1 MLFNSLP
8 FWMFLPVVVFTYWMV
23 PKRCIQG
30 RNLILLVASYIF
42 YAYWDY
48 RFLGLIVF
56 STLVDYAA
64 ALFIQASEQT
74 GRKRSA
80 LILSLIVNLGILGYF
95 KYFDFFI
102 ESALTVL
109 NQLGFSGQYTSL
121 GIILPVGISFYT
133 FQSMS
138 YTIDVFRKR
147 QKAERNPLYV
157 ALYVAFFPQLMAGPI
172 ERAGTFIPQLK
183 DQREL
188 YFGNL
193 IKGFHRFLLGMV
205 KKVVVSG
212 PITAYTTLQWL
223 NPALRSTE
231 EVWFMSILFFL
242 ALLMDFSGYSDMAIG
257 IARMFGIQLS
267 ENFRRVFRA
276 KNFTSFWQRWHITL
290 GRWFRD
296 YVFLPMMRD
305 GYPRWLTVVVVFSLI
320 GFWHGAA
327 WHFILWGLLMGVAWY
342 AESRFNGILDNTFLR
357 TTRLGS
363 AVQSVLFFC
372 AFLFTGQL
380 FVSPN
385 VEDAFVLMKTM
396 VGIEPAT
403 CLETFRPLERSTS
416 FALVLGFGIELLSPY
431 WSHRMDAGGVLGNL
445 LWWLRTLVLIPMAI
459 ILCVEGLWSTQEFV
473 YFLF

>member
-1 MLFNSLP
+1 
-8 FWMFLPVVVFTYWMV
+8 MFLPVVLFTYWMV
-23 PKRCIQG
+23 PRRCVQG

-267 ENFRRVFRA
+267 ENFTHVFKAKTLRRFGNVG
-276 KNFTSFWQRWHITL
+276 TSPWVGGSEIT
-290 GRWFRD
+290 
-296 YVFLPMMRD
+296 YS
-305 GYPRWLTVVVVFSLI
+305 YP
-320 GFWHGAA
+320 
-327 WHFILWGLLMGVAWY
+327 
-342 AESRFNGILDNTFLR
+342 
-357 TTRLGS
+357 
-363 AVQSVLFFC
+363 
-372 AFLFTGQL
+372 
-380 FVSPN
+380 
-385 VEDAFVLMKTM
+385 
-396 VGIEPAT
+396 
-403 CLETFRPLERSTS
+403 
-416 FALVLGFGIELLSPY
+416 
-431 WSHRMDAGGVLGNL
+431 
-445 LWWLRTLVLIPMAI
+445 
-459 ILCVEGLWSTQEFV
+459 
-473 YFLF
+473 

>member
-1 MLFNSLP
+1 
-8 FWMFLPVVVFTYWMV
+8 MFLPVVLLTYWVV
-23 PKRCIQG
+23 PRRCVQC
-30 RNLILLVASYIF
+30 RNLILLIASYIF

-64 ALFIQASEQT
+64 ALFIQASEQS
-74 GRKRSA
+74 GRQRFA
-80 LILSLIVNLGILGYF
+80 LIMSLIVNLGILGYF

-102 ESALTVL
+102 ESALSVL
-109 NQLGFSGQYTSL
+109 SQLGFSGQYTSL
-121 GIILPVGISFYT
+121 EIILPVGISFYT

-138 YTIDVFRKR
+138 YTIDVYRKR

-172 ERAGTFIPQLK
+172 ERAGTFIPQLRA
-183 DQREL
+183 QHQL
-188 YFGNL
+188 HFGNL
-193 IKGFHRFLLGMV
+193 TKGFHRFLLGMV

-231 EVWFMSILFFL
+231 EVWCMSILFFL

-267 ENFRRVFRA
+267 ENFRRVFKA

-296 YVFLPMMRD
+296 YVFLPMMKN

-327 WHFILWGLLMGVAWY
+327 WHYILWGLLMGVAWY
-342 AESRFNGILDNTFLR
+342 AESRFKFDRSTASLHIKRVASAAQNILFLCVFLS
-357 TTRLGS
+357 LGH
-363 AVQSVLFFC
+363 
-372 AFLFTGQL
+372 L
-380 FVSPN
+380 FVSPTA
-385 VEDAFVLMKTM
+385 EDALLLMKTM
-396 VGIEPAT
+396 VGLEPAT
-403 CLETFRPLERSTS
+403 CLNTFRPLERSTS
-416 FALVLGFGIELLSPY
+416 FALVLGFGIELLSPH
-431 WSHRMDAGGVLGNL
+431 WSFRMDAGGTVGNL
-445 LWWLRTLVLIPMAI
+445 LWWLRLLFLIPVAI
-459 ILCVEGLWSTQEFV
+459 VLCVEGLWSTQEFV